1 MKLLINKFA
10 FMTLAVICM
19 QTAHSQN
26 YLGVINS
33 NYSGIMGADLQP
45 ASIVDNR
52 FAVDVNLFSLNV
64 DVWQNAKNFNAS
76 NLPNDGWW
84 LTSLIK
90 DPQTWSDGIDFEN
103 SISDVA
109 NYDSPNAKSRGV
121 YLGTQLDV
129 MSFMFHI
136 RRDIA
141 VGFSAKMRFIA
152 NVDDIHPEL
161 GRLAEEGLDY
171 SPLWNK
177 QIDGSLL
184 SQTHMSWAE
193 YGFNYAQVLA
203 DKDEHFFKMGGRV
216 KVLQGISANYLH
228 AGDLDF
234 ELLNKDTATT
244 LVGNFNYGYSDNIDE
259 YISGGNQFNFND
271 FYRLTSK
278 LGVGADIGFVYEWRP
293 NWKEYKYDMDGE
305 ENLWRRD
312 TEKYKLRVGASLLDV
327 GGMKFNK
334 AGKSRDFN
342 VNTTNL
348 DLGVFESTDGFGSFT
363 NIVDSLIQNDPG
375 WTANEDTLQTFFMNL
390 PTALSFQADYHIWK
404 SFYVNAM
411 AYINLN
417 NSKNATNV
425 RMPSTY
431 AITPS
436 FDYKFIG
443 LGVPLSYNTYSGA
456 RVGLGARL
464 GPITVGVPDLKTIF
478 PRGKVRGA
486 GFYFGVRVP
495 ILYGHPSDSDND
507 KVSDKLDQCAEIPG
521 VWAFR
526 GCPDTDVDGIPDSE
540 DECPF
545 EVGLPEFGG
554 CPDRDGDGI
563 PDKDDECPDEPGLK
577 EFNGC
582 PDTDGDGIPDKEDEC
597 PNEAGTEAFN
607 GCPDRDG
614 DGIPDHKD
622 ACPDAPG
629 PVEYDGCP
637 DTDGDGV
644 LDFLDECPE
653 IPGPSENNGCPWPDT
668 DGDGVLDKDDKCPNI
683 AGPAKNEGC
692 PYTDTDNDG
701 VPDKDDKCPET
712 PGPKENEGCPE
723 IEEEVQEI
731 LKTAFENLEFET
743 GRSIIKQESV
753 ESLNELAEVLV
764 KKPEWGLQIAGHT
777 DNVGKAQ
784 SNLILSKQR
793 AEAVRDFMV
802 DRGIAI
808 ERLSVLYF
816 GQTMPIQS
824 NDTTEGRQANRRV
837 EMTIILK

>member
-1 MKLLINKFA
+1 MKSLTSKFA
-10 FMTLAVICM
+10 CVALAVFFM

-52 FAVDVNLFSLNV
+52 FVVDVNLFSLNF
-64 DVWQNAKNFNAS
+64 DAWQNAKFFDANV
-76 NLPNDGWW
+76 LPKKNW
-84 LTSLIK
+84 LYSLRK
-90 DPQTWSDGIDFEN
+90 DTTWMDDPDLYEN
-103 SISDVA
+103 SFSDITDY
-109 NYDSPNAKSRGV
+109 NSPNAKPRGI

-141 VGFSAKMRFIA
+141 VGFSAKLRFIT
-152 NVDDIHPEL
+152 NVDDLHPEL
-161 GRLAEEGLDY
+161 GRLSEEGLDF

-203 DKDEHFFKMGGRV
+203 DKDEHFFKLGGRV
-216 KVLQGISANYLH
+216 KLLQGISANYLY

-259 YISGGNQFNFND
+259 YISGGNEFNFND

-293 NWKEYKYDMDGE
+293 NWKEYKYDMDGQ

-312 TEKYKLRVGASLLDV
+312 TEKYKLRVGASILDV
-327 GGMKFNK
+327 GGMKFTK
-334 AGKSRDFN
+334 AGRSRDFS

-348 DLGVFESTDGFGSFT
+348 DLGVFENSDGLGSFT
-363 NIVDSLIQNDPG
+363 DVVDSLIQNDPG
-375 WTANEDTLQTFFMNL
+375 WTASEDTSQTFFMNL
-390 PTALSFQADYHIWK
+390 PTAFSLQVDYHIWK
-404 SFYVNAM
+404 NFYVNAM
-411 AYINLN
+411 AYMNLN
-417 NSKNATNV
+417 SSKNATNV

-431 AITPS
+431 SITPS
-436 FDYKFIG
+436 FDHKFIG
-443 LGVPLSYNTYSGA
+443 FGIPLSYNTYSGA

-464 GPITVGVPDLKTIF
+464 GPITIGVPDIKTIM
-478 PRGKVRGA
+478 PQGKVRGA
-486 GFYFGVRVP
+486 GFYFGLRVP
-495 ILYGHPSDSDND
+495 VLYGHPSDIDND
-507 KVSDKLDQCAEIPG
+507 KVSDKLDECIDIPG
-521 VWAFR
+521 VWAFK
-526 GCPDTDVDGIPDSE
+526 GCPDTDGDGIQDSE
-540 DECPF
+540 DDCPL
-545 EVGLPEFGG
+545 EAGLPEFKG

-577 EFNGC
+577 EFRGC
-582 PDTDGDGIPDKEDEC
+582 PDTDGDGIPDKDDEC
-597 PNEAGTEAFN
+597 PDEAGPEEFN

-614 DGIPDHKD
+614 DGIPDYKD

-629 PVEYDGCP
+629 PIEYDGCP

-653 IPGPSENNGCPWPDT
+653 IPGPVENNGCPWPDT

-683 AGPAKNEGC
+683 PGPKENEGC
-692 PYTDTDNDG
+692 PYTDTDGDG

-712 PGPKENEGCPE
+712 PGPVENEGCPE

-731 LKTAFENLEFET
+731 LKTAFDNLEFET
-743 GRSIIKQESV
+743 ARSKIKEESI

-793 AEAVRDFMV
+793 AEAVRDFM
-802 DRGIAI
+802 I
-808 ERLSVLYF
+808 ERGVNPDKLFVLYF
-816 GQTMPIQS
+816 GQTMPIET
-824 NDTTEGRQANRRV
+824 NDTPEGRQANRRV
-837 EMTIILK
+837 EMTIIFK